1 MRGIRALI
9 LAGCVAAA
17 ASCSG
22 GGGVTPTP
30 NPQPQPQPQPQ
41 PTAPTVTA
49 VAPAFGPFGGGTAIT
64 ISGTNFVAGATVTIG
79 GAAASGVNVTSATSL
94 TATTAAVALPVAAVD
109 IVVTNPTALAGTL
122 AGGFQYR
129 GVVAR
134 TTQAEYTGNVTR
146 NIRVDGGPSF
156 AVPGAVAFFRWNCG
170 QTPPGANCQQSGQ
183 TPNLVYTRPGALN
196 APPITYNATL
206 EVEDTL
212 GNKATTTFQV
222 RVSQIY

>member
-1 MRGIRALI
+1 
-9 LAGCVAAA
+9 
-17 ASCSG
+17 
-22 GGGVTPTP
+22 
-30 NPQPQPQPQPQ
+30 
-41 PTAPTVTA
+41 VTA
-49 VAPAFGPFGGGTAIT
+49 VAPAFGPFGGGTT
-64 ISGTNFVAGATVTIG
+64 VVISGTNFAAGATVTIG
-79 GAAASGVNVTSATSL
+79 GAAATGVTVTNANTL
-94 TATTAAVALPVAAVD
+94 TATTAAVAQPVAAVD

-122 AGGFQYR
+122 TGGFQYR

-170 QTPPGANCQQSGQ
+170 QTPPGTNCQQSGQ

-206 EVEDTL
+206 EVEDTQ